1 MLYIGRIDEM
11 LPVGKEYFFACAVG
25 SSGRE
30 ATVAGFLA
38 EHGGDACA
46 ILGKNDERDT
56 EAEVF
61 EIEASAEEIISH
73 VVLKE
78 EIFDLAFCGFST
90 LAGVVLE
97 SLTITHFGVPLLA
110 SCQRLVGFNL
120 LEDVVGHEVVCTP
133 RNVPGVFVELNRRN
147 LPVLFEEC
155 GGVGNEDRTGFELWY
170 IYHGCKTKIHI
181 LQILLQRYGFMR
193 GREKTAL
200 AWHGICYV
208 DNKININNMKK
219 ILMLLSFV
227 ALSIASHAKEPV
239 TITVNAPSWEK
250 VYAWIWNCPKQFS
263 DQFIPLTKVDDH
275 TWALS
280 LDMDLA
286 AYKNAGL
293 LFVDADSWN
302 CDLKKTSD
310 MQLTNACYAIPMN
323 QKQGQLVKRPNGFVC
338 KELIYE
344 CKKIDCK

>member
-1 MLYIGRIDEM
+1 
-11 LPVGKEYFFACAVG
+11 
-25 SSGRE
+25 
-30 ATVAGFLA
+30 
-38 EHGGDACA
+38 
-46 ILGKNDERDT
+46 
-56 EAEVF
+56 
-61 EIEASAEEIISH
+61 
-73 VVLKE
+73 
-78 EIFDLAFCGFST
+78 
-90 LAGVVLE
+90 
-97 SLTITHFGVPLLA
+97 
-110 SCQRLVGFNL
+110 
-120 LEDVVGHEVVCTP
+120 
-133 RNVPGVFVELNRRN
+133 
-147 LPVLFEEC
+147 
-155 GGVGNEDRTGFELWY
+155 
-170 IYHGCKTKIHI
+170 
-181 LQILLQRYGFMR
+181 
-193 GREKTAL
+193 
-200 AWHGICYV
+200 
-208 DNKININNMKK
+208 MKK

-286 AYKNAGL
+286 AYKKAGL
-293 LFVDADSWN
+293 LFVDTDSWN
-302 CDLKKTSD
+302 CDLKKTND